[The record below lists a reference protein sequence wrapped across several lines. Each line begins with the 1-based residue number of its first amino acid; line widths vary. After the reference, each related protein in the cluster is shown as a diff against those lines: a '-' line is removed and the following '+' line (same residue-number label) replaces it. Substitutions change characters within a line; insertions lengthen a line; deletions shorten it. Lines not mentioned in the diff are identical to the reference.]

1 MFVAVQFTYLFAGL
15 GSLPEGL
22 NLAEYSRR
30 GFFELVF
37 VIVITAIV
45 IAAVCVLTKNN
56 SKDRLPAYVK
66 VALLIITASNAIMI
80 VSAARRLLIYIS
92 EYDLTVSRFNAAV
105 LIALMAVVDIV
116 IALRIIFDGLRVSAV
131 IGSVLAVTA
140 AAYCIFN
147 VDGFVAK
154 YNIDRYLEDP
164 VKNSI
169 DVDYIATDL
178 SAAAIPQLERLMNN
192 ADKETL
198 KQHAKLAIANIAE
211 RCDLFTGDEKDICRW
226 TLDRQIAVDIL
237 DKNGITYAMS
247 EEYFDKYVSSYSFYR
262 DL

>member
-1 MFVAVQFTYLFAGL
+1 MQGA
-15 GSLPEGL
+15 
-22 NLAEYSRR
+22 
-30 GFFELVF
+30 
-37 VIVITAIV
+37 
-45 IAAVCVLTKNN
+45 
-56 SKDRLPAYVK
+56 
-66 VALLIITASNAIMI
+66 
-80 VSAARRLLIYIS
+80 
-92 EYDLTVSRFNAAV
+92 
-105 LIALMAVVDIV
+105 
-116 IALRIIFDGLRVSAV
+116 
-131 IGSVLAVTA
+131 
-140 AAYCIFN
+140 
-147 VDGFVAK
+147 
-154 YNIDRYLEDP
+154 
-164 VKNSI
+164 I

-211 RCDLFTGDEKDICRW
+211 RYELFTGDEKDICRW